1 MTPMYQAVVYIHIV
15 SAVTWVGGMLF
26 LAMVMV
32 PLARRDGGGGFAVLR
47 EAAKKFVPIAW
58 GSMIVL
64 AVTGGYLAWT
74 HWGVRPGTFFGGEG
88 HFLQFLQMKT
98 GLFLIAVLLSL
109 AHDFWLG
116 PRMLE
121 RLEGARAS
129 GGAAPSGPGRWLVQW
144 AARVNLLLALA
155 VVLLAVWMTR
165 P

>member
-1 MTPMYQAVVYIHIV
+1 MHQAIVYLHII
-15 SAVTWVGGMLF
+15 SAVTWLGGMLF

-32 PLARRDGGGGFAVLR
+32 PLARRDGGGGFATLR

-58 GSMIVL
+58 ASKIVL

-74 HWGVRPGTFFGGEG
+74 YFGVRPGTFFGGEG

-98 GLFLIAVLLSL
+98 GLFLIVVLLSL

-121 RLEGARAS
+121 RLEAARAS
-129 GGAAPSGPGRWLVQW
+129 GAPLPSGLGRLFVQW
-144 AARVNLLLALA
+144 AARVNLLLVLA
-155 VVLLAVWMTR
+155 VVALAVWMTR

>member
-1 MTPMYQAVVYIHIV
+1 MHQAIVYLHII
-15 SAVTWVGGMLF
+15 SAVTWLGGMLF

-32 PLARRDGGGGFAVLR
+32 PLARRDNGGGFATLR

-58 GSMIVL
+58 ASKIVL

-74 HWGVRPGTFFGGEG
+74 YFGVRPGTFFGGEG

-98 GLFLIAVLLSL
+98 GLFLIVVLLSL

-121 RLEGARAS
+121 RLESARAS
-129 GGAAPSGPGRWLVQW
+129 GAPLPSGLGRLFVQW
-144 AARVNLLLALA
+144 AARVNLLLVLA
-155 VVLLAVWMTR
+155 VVALAVWMTR

>member
-1 MTPMYQAVVYIHIV
+1 MYQAMVYIHII
-15 SAVTWVGGMLF
+15 SAVTWLGGMLF

-32 PLARRDGGGGFAVLR
+32 PLARRDGGAGFAVLR

-58 GSMIVL
+58 ASKIVL
-64 AVTGGYLAWT
+64 AVSGGYLAWT
-74 HWGVRPGTFFGGEG
+74 YWAVRPGTFFGGEG

-98 GLFLIAVLLSL
+98 GLFLVVVLLSI

-121 RLEGARAS
+121 RLEAARAS
-129 GGAAPSGPGRWLVQW
+129 GNALPSGPGRLFVQW
-144 AARVNLLLALA
+144 AARVNLLLTLA
-155 VVLLAVWMTR
+155 VVALAVWMTR

>member
-1 MTPMYQAVVYIHIV
+1 MHQAIVYLHII
-15 SAVTWVGGMLF
+15 SAVTWLGGMLF

-32 PLARRDGGGGFAVLR
+32 PLARRDGGGGFATLR

-58 GSMIVL
+58 ASKIVL
-64 AVTGGYLAWT
+64 AATGGYLAWT
-74 HWGVRPGTFFGGEG
+74 YFGVRPGTFFGGEG

-98 GLFLIAVLLSL
+98 GLFLIVVLLSL

-121 RLEGARAS
+121 RLEAARAS
-129 GGAAPSGPGRWLVQW
+129 GAPLPSGLGRLFVQW
-144 AARVNLLLALA
+144 AARVNLLLVLA
-155 VVLLAVWMTR
+155 VVALAVWMTR

>member
-1 MTPMYQAVVYIHIV
+1 MYQAIVYLHII
-15 SAVTWVGGMLF
+15 SAVTWLGGMLF

-32 PLARRDGGGGFAVLR
+32 PLARRDSGGGFATLR

-58 GSMIVL
+58 ASMIVL
-64 AVTGGYLAWT
+64 AATGGYLAWT

-121 RLEGARAS
+121 RLESARAS
-129 GGAAPSGPGRWLVQW
+129 GAPAPTGLGRLFVQW
-144 AARVNLLLALA
+144 AARVNLLLVLA
-155 VVLLAVWMTR
+155 VVGLAVLMTR

>member
-1 MTPMYQAVVYIHIV
+1 MHQAIVYLHII
-15 SAVTWVGGMLF
+15 SAVTWLGGMLF

-32 PLARRDGGGGFAVLR
+32 PLARRDGGGGFATLR

-58 GSMIVL
+58 ASKIVL

-74 HWGVRPGTFFGGEG
+74 YFGVRPGTFFGGEG

-98 GLFLIAVLLSL
+98 GLFLVVVLLSL

-121 RLEGARAS
+121 RLESARAS
-129 GGAAPSGPGRWLVQW
+129 GAPLPSGLGRLFVQW
-144 AARVNLLLALA
+144 AARVNLLLVLA
-155 VVLLAVWMTR
+155 VVALAVWMTR